1 MGCFISFFVYRYTT
15 RHACQHV
22 SDIGFLQFVRMPSR
36 NITTN
41 DDDEAQLIL
50 SKIHA
55 VRRLFISYQSMINA
69 ER

>member
-1 MGCFISFFVYRYTT
+1 
-15 RHACQHV
+15 
-22 SDIGFLQFVRMPSR
+22 MPSR

-55 VRRLFISYQSMINA
+55 VRRLFISYQSMNA